1 MYLLNLKSAI
11 FIIVNINIIARKTT
25 NYLLSQ
31 RFFTHYTYKNAR
43 SFKNVMNYKHDGYH
57 LVSVIVLLQSYSIV
71 FICQLLA

>member
-1 MYLLNLKSAI
+1 MLELKKDHRFS
-11 FIIVNINIIARKTT
+11 RKSVIETM
-25 NYLLSQ
+25 NA
-31 RFFTHYTYKNAR
+31 FTYYTYKNAR